1 MYFNFLNE
9 LVSRELFLQPDVRE
23 TGGSCNSSP
32 RWSVAAAAAEA
43 TAAAEAA
50 ATVSS
55 LAQILKCTE
64 SQAFARGQRIRNF
77 PAVHLF

>member
-32 RWSVAAAAAEA
+32 TWSVAAAAA
-43 TAAAEAA
+43 AAAVVAEAAA

-55 LAQILKCTE
+55 LAQIFKCPE
-64 SQAFARGQRIRNF
+64 SQAFARGQRIRK
-77 PAVHLF
+77 

>member
-32 RWSVAAAAAEA
+32 RWSVAAAAAAA
-43 TAAAEAA
+43 TAVVAAAA
-50 ATVSS
+50 AATATVSS
-55 LAQILKCTE
+55 LAQIFKCPE
-64 SQAFARGQRIRNF
+64 SQAFARGQRIRK
-77 PAVHLF
+77 